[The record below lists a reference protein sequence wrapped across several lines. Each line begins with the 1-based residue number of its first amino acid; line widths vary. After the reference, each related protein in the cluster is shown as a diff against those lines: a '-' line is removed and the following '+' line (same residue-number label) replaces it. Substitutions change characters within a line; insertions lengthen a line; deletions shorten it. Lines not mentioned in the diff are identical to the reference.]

1 LQDKRAQLA
10 ILEQK
15 RVRIDAQFEAEQKEV
30 VQLSRSSDS
39 MHTEMSKINRLVAE
53 HATKQ
58 QELADEN
65 FLTETEFVERLK
77 ELEANAVATEAKIVA
92 FKEEKEGLL
101 LDTLEAEKQTQLLEK
116 KIALERETQAALD
129 PEVGAAEVRAM
140 QREIHRMRLRHAQL
154 QKRQETMI
162 ADMER
167 AIYKRDN
174 IEAKGKVLAQKK
186 GMPPTKAALQKQT
199 SELTRK
205 LKLTTHDANLAQMSV
220 LKLQDAQRERGQIVE
235 GLASEVSMLRLQRD
249 RVQSTLDAQQQQHFL
264 QRHQL
269 VRNHRLAK
277 TLMAAAEGA
286 YVPTADQQ
294 VFQESLT
301 DAKATNSR
309 ILEVIDALGR
319 EHPQYAPQLSVL
331 AQAIQN

>member
-1 LQDKRAQLA
+1 
-10 ILEQK
+10 
-15 RVRIDAQFEAEQKEV
+15 
-30 VQLSRSSDS
+30 
-39 MHTEMSKINRLVAE
+39 
-53 HATKQ
+53 
-58 QELADEN
+58 
-65 FLTETEFVERLK
+65 
-77 ELEANAVATEAKIVA
+77 
-92 FKEEKEGLL
+92 
-101 LDTLEAEKQTQLLEK
+101 
-116 KIALERETQAALD
+116 
-129 PEVGAAEVRAM
+129 
-140 QREIHRMRLRHAQL
+140 
-154 QKRQETMI
+154 
-162 ADMER
+162 
-167 AIYKRDN
+167 
-174 IEAKGKVLAQKK
+174 
-186 GMPPTKAALQKQT
+186 
-199 SELTRK
+199 
-205 LKLTTHDANLAQMSV
+205 
-220 LKLQDAQRERGQIVE
+220 
-235 GLASEVSMLRLQRD
+235 MLRLQRD